1 MEENELYD
9 RIGETDLNPTYKDG
23 QPYMHTD
30 INQMLGILKTAINE
44 NYYDI
49 QRLLNGAKTVGN
61 ANQLDGATL
70 SRYIDEELQSDDNK
84 IPSSQQAKAY
94 MDALFAGYSAPVR
107 GVDYWTEADQQQ
119 IVSDTASNVIE
130 KITPDLEETLNAKAN
145 INDIPTKVS
154 DLTNDSEFITSLEM
168 QESQSEQDTKINKK
182 PYYFNSVADMKA
194 TNLKAGD
201 CAITLGYYTSNDG
214 GAGTYKIVNETL
226 TDDGGSIHEL
236 NNGLFAKLII
246 ENNTINIKQFG
257 AKGDGTTDDS
267 LSIQNALRCKG
278 NESSIIIFNSNETY
292 IISSGLKLFSNTTID
307 LNNSIIKTIADTT
320 IKSDQSLVE
329 SAGYTGIQ
337 NLIIKNGTLDGN
349 KIGIIIALLHANN
362 VIFENVK
369 FLDCCTRTHIIDM
382 GGCKDITIKNCD
394 FIGCYIS
401 DAQYTFREMV
411 QIDFADSANMPY
423 WNQTGTLYD
432 SIPTK
437 NVVIDNCRFDIGE
450 GTTYPTAIGTHSTAN
465 TNETLDNIKIT
476 NCVFGDFE
484 KANIIFTTVSNLII
498 DNNIFNNASNIIRRT
513 SDGNLFKI
521 NISGTNTLPSKN
533 IIISNN
539 KFNNEYDTSIKSILH
554 LGGVETNVT
563 KNISIY
569 NNIFIGNYDSGSSSD
584 SADFIQANSIVNV
597 NINNNYIENAKNIF
611 LKFNDATVDEINIID
626 NTFKNCRDYWKN
638 VDSTDTKSNAFV
650 NLENNS
656 IIKNNKYLNTSKS
669 NIIVGFS
676 EDVVLDTDITRLPI
690 NTVLKGDEF
699 VSVNNDHVVLL
710 PYYLNK
716 LRISGYFTITNN
728 SASARTYVFTLR
740 KYDTSA
746 SLTLETFSATIGA
759 GERKCIIIPTV
770 TLEKIDLSNL
780 SRTLYI
786 NGNIYN
792 GDKLHYSETKINIDT
807 I

>member
-1 MEENELYD
+1 MDKLKYVKLEN
-9 RIGETDLNPTYKDG
+9 PDG
-23 QPYMHTD
+23 SYSESIPLAVDGNYVD
-30 INQMLGILKTAINE
+30 INGDSLVEIL
-44 NYYDI
+44 
-49 QRLLNGAKTVGN
+49 
-61 ANQLDGATL
+61 
-70 SRYIDEELQSDDNK
+70 
-84 IPSSQQAKAY
+84 
-94 MDALFAGYSAPVR
+94 
-107 GVDYWTEADQQQ
+107 
-119 IVSDTASNVIE
+119 AS
-130 KITPDLEETLNAKAN
+130 KAN
-145 INDIPTKVS
+145 IDSIPTKTS

-168 QESQSEQDTKINKK
+168 QESQSEQDIKINKK
-182 PYYFNSVADMKA
+182 PYYFDSVVDMKA
-194 TNLKAGD
+194 TNLKVGD
-201 CAITLGYYTSNDG
+201 CAITLGYYEPNDS
-214 GAGTYKIVNETL
+214 GAGTYQIVNEDL
-226 TDDGGSIHEL
+226 TDDGGSVHEL

-257 AKGDGTTDDS
+257 AKGNGTTNDS
-267 LSIQNALRCKG
+267 LSIQNALRYKG
-278 NESSIIIFNSNETY
+278 NESSIIIFNSNEIY
-292 IISSGLKLFSNTTID
+292 IINSGLKLFSNTTID
-307 LNNSIIKTIADTT
+307 LNNSIIKTTADIT
-320 IKSDQSLVE
+320 IKPDQSLVE

-362 VIFENVK
+362 VLFENVK

-382 GGCKDITIKNCD
+382 GGCRDITIKNCD
-394 FIGCYIS
+394 FIGCYIN

-411 QIDFADSANMPY
+411 QIDFASSANMPY
-423 WNQTGTLYD
+423 WNQTGTVYD
-432 SIPTK
+432 NIPTK
-437 NVVIDNCRFDIGE
+437 DVAIDNCRFDIGE

-465 TNETLDNIKIT
+465 TSETLNNIKIT

-484 KANIIFTTVSNLII
+484 KANIIFTTVNNLII
-498 DNNIFNNASNIIRRT
+498 DNNIFNNVSGIIRKT
-513 SDGNLFKI
+513 SDVNLFKI
-521 NISGTNTLPSKN
+521 NISGTNALPSKN

-539 KFNNEYDTSIKSILH
+539 KFNNEYDTNIKGILH
-554 LGGVETNVT
+554 LGGVETNAT

-569 NNIFIGNYDSGSSSD
+569 NNIFIGNYDSSSSSN

-611 LKFNDATVDEINIID
+611 LKFNDVTVDEINIID
-626 NTFKNCRDYWKN
+626 NIFKNCRDYWRN
-638 VDSTDTKSNAFV
+638 INSTDTKSNAFV

-676 EDVVLDTDITRLPI
+676 EDIVLNSDVTRLPI
-690 NTVLKGDEF
+690 NTVLKGNEF
-699 VSVNNDHVVLL
+699 VSVNSDHVALL

-740 KYDTSA
+740 KYDTSD

-770 TLEKIDLSNL
+770 TLEKVDLSNL

-792 GDKLHYSETKINIDT
+792 GDQLHYSETKINIDT